1 MKIRSFLILLTIVLF
16 FSCGGRQTASP
27 QAEGDTVRFKYA
39 TQLCVVHYDG
49 YTVATLK
56 NPWKEGMTLHRY
68 LLVPDSSDVDI
79 TSLTSHHSPLTSS
92 LVRTPLSRSVIFTT
106 VHCAMLMSLEKEDCI
121 SGVADLKYI
130 KIPWIQEQVKA
141 GRIMDVGEGMSP
153 MVEKIIDQRPDAL
166 FLSPF
171 ENSGGYGR
179 LEEIGIPIIECAE
192 YMESSPLARAEW
204 LRFYGML
211 FGCEQKADSLFAV
224 VDSSY
229 CALKRLFTVDS
240 LSSCVSAVASGKA
253 ERTDDYTKGSEGLA
267 SKSTVNCKPSTVNC
281 KPSTVNCKPSTVN
294 QKTVLVDK
302 VTGSVWYVPGGKSTI
317 GQMIRDAGGFY
328 PWAEDDHSGSVSLPF
343 EAVLEKAGEADVWLF
358 RYSSDHDITS
368 DELLSEH
375 HGYRQFKAFR
385 SGQVYGCD
393 VERSL
398 FYEESPFR
406 PDWLLADF
414 IHILH
419 PDLSDLPPLRYYKKV
434 KEL

>member
-1 MKIRSFLILLTIVLF
+1 MRHVLFILLTALLV
-16 FSCGGRQTASP
+16 SCGGRRTMAS
-27 QAEGDTVRFKYA
+27 QEAGDTVAFKYA
-39 TQLCVVHYDG
+39 SLLTVVHHQD
-49 YTVATLK
+49 YTEVMLK

-68 LLVPDSSDVDI
+68 LLVPDSIDAQNISPS
-79 TSLTSHHSPLTSS
+79 TLHSSPSTI
-92 LVRTPLSRSVIFTT
+92 VRTPLKRSVIFTT
-106 VHCAMLMSLEKEDCI
+106 VHCAMLMSLDKEDCI

-130 KIPWIQEQVKA
+130 KIPWIQEQVKT
-141 GRIMDVGEGMSP
+141 GRIIDVGEGMSP
-153 MVEKIIDQRPDAL
+153 VVEKIIDQRPDAL

-229 CALKRLFTVDS
+229 NAMKSLFTVYG
-240 LSSCVSAVASGKA
+240 LSSCVPAVASGKA
-253 ERTDDYTKGSEGLA
+253 ERTDDYTDGKKGLA
-267 SKSTVNCKPSTVNC
+267 SKSTVNRKPL
-281 KPSTVNCKPSTVN
+281 TVN
-294 QKTVLVDK
+294 QKTVLLDK

-317 GQMIRDAGGFY
+317 GQMIQDAGGNY
-328 PWAEDDHSGSVSLPF
+328 PWADDDHSGSVSLPF

-358 RYSSDHDITS
+358 RYSSDHDITPN
-368 DELLSEH
+368 ELLGEH
-375 HGYRQFKAFR
+375 HGYSQFRAFR
-385 SGQVYGCD
+385 SGEIYGCD

-406 PDWLLADF
+406 PDWLLGDY

-419 PDLSDLPPLRYYKKV
+419 PDIPDLPPLRYYKKV
-434 KEL
+434 KR

>member
-1 MKIRSFLILLTIVLF
+1 MKHVYILLLTALLV
-16 FSCGGRQTASP
+16 SCGGRRTTAS
-27 QAEGDTVRFKYA
+27 QEAGDTVAFKYA
-39 TQLCVVHYDG
+39 TLLTVVHHQD
-49 YTVATLK
+49 YTEVMLK

-68 LLVPDSSDVDI
+68 LLVPENGELPEELPEGTI
-79 TSLTSHHSPLTSS
+79 
-92 LVRTPLSRSVIFTT
+92 VRTPLSRSVIFTT
-106 VHCAMLMSLEKEDCI
+106 VHCAMLMSLDKEDCI

-153 MVEKIIDQRPDAL
+153 IVEKIIDQRPDAL

-224 VDSSY
+224 IDSSY
-229 CALKRLFTVDS
+229 NALKS
-240 LSSCVSAVASGKA
+240 LAGNHKAKSLKLKAKSS
-253 ERTDDYTKGSEGLA
+253 
-267 SKSTVNCKPSTVNC
+267 
-281 KPSTVNCKPSTVN
+281 
-294 QKTVLVDK
+294 VLLDK

-317 GQMIRDAGGFY
+317 GQMIQDAGGDY
-328 PWAEDDHSGSVSLPF
+328 PWASDEHSGSVSLPF

-358 RYSSDHDITS
+358 RYSSDHDITP

-375 HGYRQFKAFR
+375 HGYSQFKAFR

-406 PDWLLADF
+406 PDWLLGDY

-419 PDLSDLPPLRYYKKV
+419 PELENLPPLRYYKKV
-434 KEL
+434 EH